1 MPRSAFADTLT
12 LHDLDLRL
20 YPRVVEIRDGLLALR
35 PYVDPV
41 VMERARAAGQE
52 AGLSWERIE
61 ALVEATCIASALQ
74 ARNTGR
80 CGGQAAAYL
89 SSSARGDVDSEA
101 AALVRVA
108 HYYGHSPLV
117 SGIPGHRRTPGK
129 FSLLHEHHE
138 ERVSV

>member
-1 MPRSAFADTLT
+1 MGEDRGTG
-12 LHDLDLRL
+12 
-20 YPRVVEIRDGLLALR
+20 RDDVHR
-35 PYVDPV
+35 Q
-41 VMERARAAGQE
+41 RAPGQE
-52 AGLSWERIE
+52 HRPLRRAGSGAPVLIC
-61 ALVEATCIASALQ
+61 A
-74 ARNTGR
+74 
-80 CGGQAAAYL
+80 
-89 SSSARGDVDSEA
+89 GDVDSEA